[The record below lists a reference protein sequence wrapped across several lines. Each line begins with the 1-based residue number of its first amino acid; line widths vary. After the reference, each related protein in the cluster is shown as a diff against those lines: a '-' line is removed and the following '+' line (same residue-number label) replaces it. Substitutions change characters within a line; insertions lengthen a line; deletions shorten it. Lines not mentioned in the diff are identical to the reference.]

1 MSHGYTD
8 NRNFGLD
15 IIRAVSIILV
25 LLSHAF
31 TFEHVE
37 LGVWGVEV
45 FFVLSGFLIGQIL
58 IRDFQ
63 NGITLKGILHFWKR
77 RWYRTLPLY
86 YAVILIKF
94 IFFDS
99 SLGWKILA
107 YVFFLQNN
115 FVGISF
121 FGVSWSLVIEE
132 WFYLLFPIGF
142 LILFRK
148 GFTAR
153 TFLYTVI
160 ALILSFIAL
169 RTAWVMYSGRP
180 FDGIRPNFIFRFD
193 SLLIG
198 VLLAHIK
205 LHYNAV
211 YYKLGSIKWFVPGLI
226 LMLFLAF
233 DLGKIHPA
241 VGLSKADSFTFYRT
255 FWFALFSFSVMLVI
269 PFFESNTFIK
279 RMATIKPLFYFFTW
293 TSILTY
299 SMYLIHMFV
308 FQIPVATDNTF
319 LLVSIH
325 FLLLYACSWLIFR
338 FYEHPMMM
346 LRDKELFKKQKR
358 PSIT

>member
-1 MSHGYTD
+1 MSQTYTD

-15 IIRAVSIILV
+15 VIRALSIILV
-25 LLSHAF
+25 LLSH
-31 TFEHVE
+31 TFVFDSVE

-63 NGITLKGILHFWKR
+63 NGITLKGIVHFWKR

-99 SLGWKILA
+99 SLGWKIIA

-132 WFYLLFPIGF
+132 WFYLLFPLGF

-148 GFTAR
+148 GFTPR
-153 TFLYTVI
+153 VFLVTVI
-160 ALILSFIAL
+160 ALILGFIAL
-169 RTAWVMYSGRP
+169 RTGWVLYSHRT

-198 VLLAHIK
+198 VFLAHIK
-205 LHYNAV
+205 MHYNSV
-211 YYKLGSIKWFVPGLI
+211 YYKLGSIKWFLLGLL
-226 LMLFLAF
+226 LMLFLIF
-233 DLGKIHPA
+233 DIGKIHTD
-241 VGLSKADSFTFYRT
+241 GLSKADSHVFYRT
-255 FWFALFSFSVMLVI
+255 LWFALFSFSVFLII
-269 PFFESNTFIK
+269 PFFESNNFIK
-279 RMATIKPLFYFFTW
+279 KAASIKPLFYFFTW

-299 SMYLIHMFV
+299 SIYLIHMFV
-308 FQIPVATDNTF
+308 FQIPVGTDNPF
-319 LLVSIH
+319 LVVPIH
-325 FLLLYACSWLIFR
+325 FLLLYGCSYLIFR
-338 FYEHPMMM
+338 FYEHPMMS
-346 LRDKELFKKQKR
+346 LRDKPLFKRKKLAGQL
-358 PSIT
+358 